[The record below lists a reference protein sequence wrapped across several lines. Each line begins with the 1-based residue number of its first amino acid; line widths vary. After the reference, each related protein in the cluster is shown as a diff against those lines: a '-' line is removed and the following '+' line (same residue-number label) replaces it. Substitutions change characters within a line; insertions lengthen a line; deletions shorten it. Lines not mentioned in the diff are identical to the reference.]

1 MKYQRKILSS
11 SFMAILNLE
20 FKFQYIEAKANT
32 LYNRIQIFNHN
43 LNNTQFIS
51 LYYIRWKYGYLILH
65 MLIAF
70 CEFVEICI
78 FTC

>member
-1 MKYQRKILSS
+1 MYNIYFRLSINQENEIS
-11 SFMAILNLE
+11 EENFIFKLYGYLNLE

-51 LYYIRWKYGYLILH
+51 LDYFR
-65 MLIAF
+65 
-70 CEFVEICI
+70 
-78 FTC
+78 